1 VTSLTRRDPVADYL
15 LTPQNAALILIDYQP
30 VQVNSVM
37 SMDRRELVDNVVRVA
52 RTAQAYELPIVL
64 STVNVTTG
72 INLPMIDELRALNLG
87 VEPIDRTSINA
98 WEDADFLSA
107 VTATK
112 RKVLVVAALWTEVC
126 LVFPA
131 LDALHDGYEV
141 YAVTDAVG
149 GTSVTAHE
157 AGLARIAQA
166 GARMTSWV
174 QLICELQRDWIR
186 TATVPEFK
194 EILFGHM
201 HETAGG

>member
-1 VTSLTRRDPVADYL
+1 MTSLTRRDPVGDHL

-37 SMDRRELVDNVVRVA
+37 SMDRHELVDNVVRVA
-52 RTAQAYELPIVL
+52 RTAQTYQLPIVL
-64 STVNVTTG
+64 STVNVSTG

-112 RKVLVVAALWTEVC
+112 RKTLVVAALWTEVC
-126 LVFPA
+126 LVFPT
-131 LDALHDGYEV
+131 LDALRDGYDV
-141 YAVTDAVG
+141 YAVADAVG

-186 TATVPEFK
+186 TATVPAFK
-194 EILFGHM
+194 EILFN
-201 HETAGG
+201 EPALT

>member
-1 VTSLTRRDPVADYL
+1 MTSLTRRDPVGDHL

-30 VQVNSVM
+30 VQVNSVK
-37 SMDRRELVDNVVRVA
+37 SMDRHELVDNVVRLA
-52 RTAQAYELPIVL
+52 RTAHAYQLPIVL

-72 INLPMIDELRALNLG
+72 INLPMIEELRALNLG

-107 VTATK
+107 VTATGRTK
-112 RKVLVVAALWTEVC
+112 LVVAALWTEVC
-126 LVFPA
+126 LTFPV

-149 GTSVTAHE
+149 GTSVTAHQ

-174 QLICELQRDWIR
+174 QFICELQRDWIR
-186 TATVPEFK
+186 TATVPAFK
-194 EILFGHM
+194 EILFGHI
-201 HETAGG
+201 HETAGV

>member
-1 VTSLTRRDPVADYL
+1 
-15 LTPQNAALILIDYQP
+15 
-30 VQVNSVM
+30 M
-37 SMDRRELVDNVVRVA
+37 SIDRRELVDNVVRVA
-52 RTAQAYELPIVL
+52 RATVPLPIVL

-72 INLPMIDELRALNLG
+72 INLPMIDELRALNFS

-157 AGLARIAQA
+157 GPGSLASHKP
-166 GARMTSWV
+166 AR
-174 QLICELQRDWIR
+174 
-186 TATVPEFK
+186 A
-194 EILFGHM
+194 
-201 HETAGG
+201 